1 MINQLSSWYS
11 PLGLRVLSVSWDL
24 EVCIM
29 ALQWPCYNGKCR
41 ISEER
46 EYRDW
51 DIWAD
56 FMMGLSGEDS
66 NKQRM
71 KDTADT
77 PWANTYMCDDD
88 DAEEMIKSGMFWP
101 HGKKWG
107 IKHKNYPH
115 FKISLGSFVSWMHR
129 HVFIHM
135 HINIY
140 MCYSPNFLQLPKYT
154 K

>member
-1 MINQLSSWYS
+1 
-11 PLGLRVLSVSWDL
+11 
-24 EVCIM
+24 M

-56 FMMGLSGEDS
+56 FMEKMVLSGEDS

-77 PWANTYMCDDD
+77 PWANTYVCDDDD
-88 DAEEMIKSGMFWP
+88 DAERDDKVWNVLASWEEVG
-101 HGKKWG
+101 
-107 IKHKNYPH
+107 HKA
-115 FKISLGSFVSWMHR
+115 
-129 HVFIHM
+129 
-135 HINIY
+135 
-140 MCYSPNFLQLPKYT
+140 
-154 K
+154 